1 MKKIFTLLAL
11 LTCFIG
17 AKAVEVVDLEID
29 YTTVTSDAW
38 NGGWR
43 SDDAAARTEIVP
55 GVGIHFF
62 SEEATANLWDA
73 QFQLPGIAS
82 GELDSDAAYT
92 ITIKIKGTV
101 AQNIHGYFSGG
112 DLPGDIPVT
121 AEEQTLVF
129 EGCQDNPA
137 AQYFA
142 SSGSVLIQCGDYV
155 GEWWIS
161 YIKITHEA
169 REQRP
174 VTWQEWL
181 TDDGNSIIPGVETE
195 SKWVGDA
202 EFGQWPEWSL
212 EKDGD
217 INANWRGDRAP
228 EICAWS
234 LTMGTNFDDQAEAI
248 TTDSP
253 RARPYPSDIEAEEG
267 NESNHVFAVHVTQV
281 DVIDAPE
288 PDANSIQW
296 SNQFWIQSPKSWKTG
311 TKVKIKFR
319 CKAEKAA
326 TVSTQIHQK
335 NPSIYLHYVGIG
347 DVSITEEW
355 QEIEKTITFD
365 GSQGGGW
372 SLAFNLT
379 ANLQEPNV
387 FYFDDLSWQTM
398 VLDEGLFVAASNTK
412 TGIEY
417 DLDNAAEFGDSE
429 EEGVLEATVGTE
441 GKEDT
446 WVNELMIS
454 TVRGEDS
461 AFKGGTIKPTG
472 TIVSGEW
479 IGYTDG
485 SNAKIK
491 LPAAGVWNILID
503 PNTKEICF
511 TQIEGDQIVVKEP
524 VAIVTNETE
533 NVVNATERDWRG
545 KDNDGNP
552 IEQEVGEGQPWDNQF
567 WIAANR
573 DLETDEVTV
582 IKFQYKATKAAK
594 TSTQAHKVGDDG
606 KPCTYLNWE
615 AIGDVN
621 FTEEWQ
627 DFEKEFKVPAG
638 DNGMRSIVFNMSE
651 IKEANDYYI
660 KNVQWYVKDATLEAE
675 GKTMEN
681 LINETGTDNFWI
693 KVNKG
698 APEQPTAINGVVVN
712 KTAAPAAIYNI
723 AGQRVSKSYKG
734 IVVKDGK
741 KYLVK

>member
-398 VLDEGLFVAASNTK
+398 VLDEGLFVASSNTK

-511 TQIEGDQIVVKEP
+511 TKIEGEEDQLPIEIKP
-524 VAIVTNETE
+524 NPTE
-533 NVVNATERDWRG
+533 VVVNAVERD
-545 KDNDGNP
+545 DLADTDT
-552 IEQEVGEGQPWDNQF
+552 EVREEEGGAGQTWDNQF
-567 WIAANR
+567 FIKANR
-573 DLETDEVTV
+573 ALAAGEATV
-582 IKFQYKATKAAK
+582 IEFDYVATKEAR
-594 TSTQAHKVGDDG
+594 STTQCQGEPGQYMHW
-606 KPCTYLNWE
+606 N

-621 FTEEWQ
+621 FTTEEQ
-627 DFEKEFKVPAG
+627 HFTKSFTVPAEA
-638 DNGMRSIVFNMSE
+638 DGMLSLSFDMAV
-651 IKEANDYYI
+651 IKDACDYTI
-660 KNVQWYVKDATLEAE
+660 KNVVWKLEDGTESLINMEGSENFYVKIGAGTAPYQYDA
-675 GKTMEN
+675 
-681 LINETGTDNFWI
+681 
-693 KVNKG
+693 
-698 APEQPTAINGVVVN
+698 TAINGVVV
-712 KTAAPAAIYNI
+712 KKSAASSAIYNI

>member
-1 MKKIFTLLAL
+1 MKKIFTLPAL

-17 AKAVEVVDLEID
+17 AKAVEIVDAEVD
-29 YTTVTSDAW
+29 FSQYTDISEVKFASW
-38 NGGWR
+38 GG
-43 SDDAAARTEIVP
+43 SESARARLSILD
-55 GVGIHFF
+55 GCLHFA
-62 SEEATANLWDA
+62 SEEATDPSWDC
-73 QFQLPGIAS
+73 QFFPIG
-82 GELDSDAAYT
+82 GVDAEVDVTYT
-92 ITIKIKGTV
+92 LHFKVKGDHNGNVSMLGFGQTPYGQFAITTDWVEGTV
-101 AQNIHGYFSGG
+101 DYVATNNDGNI
-112 DLPGDIPVT
+112 LM
-121 AEEQTLVF
+121 
-129 EGCQDNPA
+129 
-137 AQYFA
+137 
-142 SSGSVLIQCGDYV
+142 QCGD
-155 GEWWIS
+155 WIGTWDIA
-161 YIKITHEA
+161 YLKITHEGK
-169 REQRP
+169 EQRP
-174 VTWQEWL
+174 ATWQEWL

-319 CKAEKAA
+319 CKAVKAA

-511 TQIEGDQIVVKEP
+511 TKIEGEEDQLPIEIIP
-524 VAIVTNETE
+524 NPTE
-533 NVVNATERDWRG
+533 VVVNAVERD
-545 KDNDGNP
+545 DLADTDT
-552 IEQEVGEGQPWDNQF
+552 EVREEEGGAGQTWDNQF
-567 WIAANR
+567 FIKANR
-573 DLETDEVTV
+573 ALAAGEATV
-582 IKFQYKATKAAK
+582 IEFDYVATKEAR
-594 TSTQAHKVGDDG
+594 STTQCQGEPGQYMHW
-606 KPCTYLNWE
+606 N

-621 FTEEWQ
+621 FTTEEQ
-627 DFEKEFKVPAG
+627 HFTKSFTVPAEA
-638 DNGMRSIVFNMSE
+638 DGMLSLSFDMAV
-651 IKEANDYYI
+651 IKDACDYTI
-660 KNVQWYVKDATLEAE
+660 KNVVWKLEDGTESLINMEGSENFYVKIGA
-675 GKTMEN
+675 
-681 LINETGTDNFWI
+681 GTDPYQY
-693 KVNKG
+693 G
-698 APEQPTAINGVVVN
+698 TTAINGVVVN
-712 KTAAPAAIYNI
+712 KTVAPAAIYNI

>member
-17 AKAVEVVDLEID
+17 AKAVEIVDAEVD
-29 YTTVTSDAW
+29 FSQYTDISEVKFASW
-38 NGGWR
+38 GG
-43 SDDAAARTEIVP
+43 SESARARLSILD
-55 GVGIHFF
+55 GCLHFA
-62 SEEATANLWDA
+62 SEEATDPSWDC
-73 QFQLPGIAS
+73 QFFPIG
-82 GELDSDAAYT
+82 GVDAEVDVTYT
-92 ITIKIKGTV
+92 LHFKVKGDHNGNVSMLGFGQTPYGQFAITTDWVEGTV
-101 AQNIHGYFSGG
+101 DYVATNNDGNI
-112 DLPGDIPVT
+112 LM
-121 AEEQTLVF
+121 
-129 EGCQDNPA
+129 
-137 AQYFA
+137 
-142 SSGSVLIQCGDYV
+142 QCGD
-155 GEWWIS
+155 WIGTWDIA
-161 YIKITHEA
+161 YLKITHEGK
-169 REQRP
+169 EQRP
-174 VTWQEWL
+174 ATWQEWL

-398 VLDEGLFVAASNTK
+398 VLDEGLFVASSNTK

-511 TQIEGDQIVVKEP
+511 TKIEGEEDQLPIEIIP
-524 VAIVTNETE
+524 NPTE
-533 NVVNATERDWRG
+533 VVVNAVERD
-545 KDNDGNP
+545 DLADTDT
-552 IEQEVGEGQPWDNQF
+552 EVREEEGGAGQTWDNQF
-567 WIAANR
+567 FIKANR
-573 DLETDEVTV
+573 ALAAGEATV
-582 IKFQYKATKAAK
+582 IEFDYVATKEAR
-594 TSTQAHKVGDDG
+594 STTQCQGEPGQYMHW
-606 KPCTYLNWE
+606 N

-621 FTEEWQ
+621 FTTEEQ
-627 DFEKEFKVPAG
+627 HFTKSFTVPAEA
-638 DNGMRSIVFNMSE
+638 DGMLSLSFDMAV
-651 IKEANDYYI
+651 IKDACDYTI
-660 KNVQWYVKDATLEAE
+660 KNVVWKLEDGTESLINMEGSENFYVKIGAGTAPYQYDA
-675 GKTMEN
+675 
-681 LINETGTDNFWI
+681 
-693 KVNKG
+693 
-698 APEQPTAINGVVVN
+698 TAINGVVV
-712 KTAAPAAIYNI
+712 KKSAASSAIYNI